1 MMVRLEEELVAAVK
15 EKALASEDEPLS
27 VYSEKSKKS
36 NL

>member
-1 MMVRLEEELVAAVK
+1 MRLEEELVAAVK
-15 EKALASEDEPLS
+15 ERALASEEDEPLS